1 MARIVITGA
10 GGLLGSSLISEL
22 AKYNE
27 YEILGL
33 VRSGKS
39 IPKSFNQN
47 VKYQEVDVLDFL
59 GLEEVFE
66 VNDVVIHCAA
76 IVSYD
81 VKEVSKML
89 KVNELGTAN
98 VVSAAM
104 NKEIKKLIH
113 ISSVA
118 TLTQKKNGE
127 IINEQN
133 IWSDHP
139 EASQYAISKFKAEQ
153 EVWRGIHEGLNAT
166 ILNPSF
172 ILGEGDFS
180 KSSLRIIN
188 TVASN
193 SLFYPRG
200 SNGFVDIM
208 DVTKAIIETVR
219 NDYFGERFII
229 SGANLSYKSLY
240 QMLMK
245 SLGRK
250 FNSMPLPSYTDRFIV
265 FADFLKSLL
274 PGQKRVIWRDT
285 VNATKQERTFDNK
298 KSIKIL
304 GINYRPIE
312 ETITAM
318 ATKYLQQ
325 VHK

>member
-22 AKYNE
+22 AKHDE
-27 YEILGL
+27 FEILGL
-33 VRSGKS
+33 VRSGVS
-39 IPKSFNQN
+39 IPKSFPQN
-47 VKYQEVDVLDFL
+47 VLYQEADVLDFL
-59 GLEEVFE
+59 GLEAIF
-66 VNDVVIHCAA
+66 NADDIVIHCAA

-104 NKEIKKLIH
+104 NKNIKKLIH

-127 IINEQN
+127 IITEHN

-153 EVWRGIHEGLNAT
+153 EVWRGIYEGLNAT

-172 ILGEGDFS
+172 ILGADDFN
-180 KSSLRIIN
+180 KSSLKIIN
-188 TVASN
+188 TVAN
-193 SLFYPRG
+193 NNLFYPRG
-200 SNGFVDIM
+200 SNGFVDIV
-208 DVTKAIIETVR
+208 DVTNAIIETVR
-219 NDYFGERFII
+219 NDYFGERFVI

-240 QMLMK
+240 QMFMK
-245 SLGRK
+245 GLGRK
-250 FNSMPLPSYTDRFIV
+250 FNSMPLPSFTDRFIV
-265 FADFLKSLL
+265 FADFLKSLI

-285 VNATKQERTFDNK
+285 VNATKQERTFDNT
-298 KSIKIL
+298 KSIQVL
-304 GINYRPIE
+304 GMKYKPIE
-312 ETITAM
+312 ETITSM
-318 ATKYLQQ
+318 SIKYLQQ
-325 VHK
+325 VQK